1 MDNIK
6 AVAQAY
12 LDMLEARN
20 KKKLD
25 DVDPKELEGSHAD
38 REDGD
43 IDNDGDED
51 KSDKYLHNRR
61 KSIKKAMDDD
71 DKKGMEEAV
80 QEPKSEDLPKKVKL
94 KGFGPDGAKGN
105 MNNPAARAALRVK
118 EAADLDSD
126 NVEKALKHDCATHV
140 HHESYGYGKCIK
152 GEHTL
157 VQIDE
162 ETGYVTHYD
171 VMFAEGR
178 VNDVPVEELDIIAE
192 MSHGHKA
199 KKKMKESLR
208 TKMSEGVE
216 IIARYE
222 DGTVDAFVGEELHR
236 GITEEMAKELKHKN
250 VAKAQ
255 PEGQEKLEP
264 RAKGEKD
271 FVDQHKVEKKDEEQ
285 TVGVDTKGM
294 DGGVKKAPART
305 GDKTQS
311 EPMQSVQKTTGQ

>member
-6 AVAQAY
+6 AVAKAY

-25 DVDPKELEGSHAD
+25 DVDPKELEGSHDD

-43 IDNDGDED
+43 LDNDGDED

-61 KSIKKAMDDD
+61 KTIKKAMNDD
-71 DKKGMEEAV
+71 DKDNKSGMEESA

-94 KGFGPDGAKGN
+94 KGFGPDGAQGN
-105 MNNPAARAALRVK
+105 MNNPAARSALRVK
-118 EAADLDSD
+118 
-126 NVEKALKHDCATHV
+126 
-140 HHESYGYGKCIK
+140 
-152 GEHTL
+152 
-157 VQIDE
+157 
-162 ETGYVTHYD
+162 
-171 VMFAEGR
+171 
-178 VNDVPVEELDIIAE
+178 
-192 MSHGHKA
+192 
-199 KKKMKESLR
+199 
-208 TKMSEGVE
+208 EGVE
-216 IIARYE
+216 IIARNE
-222 DGTVDAFVGEELHR
+222 DGTVDAFIGDELHR

-311 EPMQSVQKTTGQ
+311 EPMKSVQKTTGQ